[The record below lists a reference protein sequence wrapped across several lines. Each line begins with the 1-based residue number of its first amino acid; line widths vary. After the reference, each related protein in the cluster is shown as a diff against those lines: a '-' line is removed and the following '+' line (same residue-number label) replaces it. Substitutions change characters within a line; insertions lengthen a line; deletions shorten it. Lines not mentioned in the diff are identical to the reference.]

1 MVKTV
6 FKAAVISLALLTV
19 SSCGETNKKPKR
31 QLKSTYVAKKKSRA
45 SISDAISDSKPV
57 GELMEKKQEMEAEA
71 ATPVEAVETVVSK
84 TKGEAK
90 QAAAPAKK
98 MEPVAQKYPSKKPV
112 KVNTTKG
119 NKARKALKKRKA
131 KKKYNQPAIVKDS
144 YVAERNGI
152 KLYQAELGTEFDD
165 ASLSLHNFPAKEGD
179 NKFSFYVKDYEL
191 KAQTEDMKSKSCS
204 NSGKGQHIHFI
215 VNNAAYKAKYGST
228 FNENLNAGSNVIL
241 AFLSRSYHESI
252 KNESAYV
259 LKEVT
264 TDGSLGTFDEDGEH
278 LFYSR
283 PKGNYSG
290 RNAKR
295 ILLDFYLVN
304 TVLSENGNKVKATI
318 NGEEFLITQW
328 MPIFME
334 GLPMG
339 ENTVR
344 LQLVDANG
352 KQVPGRF
359 NDSGVRKIVLSN

>member
-19 SSCGETNKKPKR
+19 SSCGESKKPRK
-31 QLKSTYVAKKKSRA
+31 QLKSTYVKKKTKA
-45 SISDAISDSKPV
+45 SIVDAISDSQPV
-57 GELMEKKQEMEAEA
+57 GELVEEEEQEATNTAAETTIAEVSEVKETSKKEAQGL
-71 ATPVEAVETVVSK
+71 TT
-84 TKGEAK
+84 
-90 QAAAPAKK
+90 
-98 MEPVAQKYPSKKPV
+98 QKYPSEKPV
-112 KVNTTKG
+112 KVTSPKG
-119 NKARKALKKRKA
+119 NKVNRAPKKKKV
-131 KKKYNQPAIVKDS
+131 KKKYSEPAVVRDT

-152 KLYQAELGTEFDD
+152 KLYQATLGTEFAD
-165 ASLSLHNFPAKEGD
+165 ASLSMHNFPAKEGS
-179 NKFSFYVKDYEL
+179 NKFSFYVKDYDL
-191 KAQTEDMKSKSCS
+191 KSQTEDQKSKSCS
-204 NSGKGQHIHFI
+204 NSGKGQHIHLI
-215 VNNAAYKAKYGST
+215 VNNEPYKAKYEST
-228 FNENLNAGSNVIL
+228 FTEDLVDGSNVIL

-264 TDGSLGTFDEDGEH
+264 TDGSVGTFDEDGKH
-278 LFYSR
+278 IFYSR

-304 TVLSENGNKVKATI
+304 TKLSENGYKVKATI
-318 NGEEFLITQW
+318 NGEVFMITQW

>member
-6 FKAAVISLALLTV
+6 FKAAVISLALV
-19 SSCGETNKKPKR
+19 SLGSCGEAKKPKK

-45 SISDAISDSKPV
+45 SIADAISDAKPV
-57 GELMEKKQEMEAEA
+57 GEVAMESEEMETPEVIDA
-71 ATPVEAVETVVSK
+71 APAGETVVSNMK
-84 TKGEAK
+84 VAGEAMVSETK
-90 QAAAPAKK
+90 ATATTT
-98 MEPVAQKYPSKKPV
+98 QKYPSEKPV
-112 KVNTTKG
+112 KVNKPSS
-119 NKARKALKKRKA
+119 NKVKKAPKKRV
-131 KKKYNQPAIVKDS
+131 KKKYSSPAIVKDT

-152 KLYQAELGTEFDD
+152 KLYQATLGTEFQD
-165 ASLSLHNFPAKEGD
+165 ASLSLHNFPAKEGR
-179 NKFSFYVKDYEL
+179 NKFSFYVKDYDL
-191 KAQTEDMKSKSCS
+191 KAQTSDPKSKSCS

-215 VNNAAYKAKYGST
+215 VNNAPYKAKYEDT
-228 FNENLNAGSNVIL
+228 FTENLEDGSNVIL

-252 KNESAYV
+252 KSESAYV

-264 TDGSLGTFDEDGEH
+264 TDGSVGTFDEDGNH
-278 LFYSR
+278 MFYSR

-304 TVLSENGNKVKATI
+304 TVLSEDGYKVKATV
-318 NGEEFLITQW
+318 NGEVFMITQW

>member
-6 FKAAVISLALLTV
+6 FKAAVISLALV
-19 SSCGETNKKPKR
+19 SLGSCGEAKKPKK

-45 SISDAISDSKPV
+45 SIADAISDAKPV
-57 GELMEKKQEMEAEA
+57 GEVTTETEGAN
-71 ATPVEAVETVVSK
+71 TPEVNETVTAVETVASDKKRHEETAVS
-84 TKGEAK
+84 EAK
-90 QAAAPAKK
+90 KTEAT
-98 MEPVAQKYPSKKPV
+98 QKYPSEKPV
-112 KVNTTKG
+112 KVNKPKS
-119 NKARKALKKRKA
+119 NKIKKAPKKRA
-131 KKKYNQPAIVKDS
+131 KKKYSSPAIVKDT

-152 KLYQAELGTEFDD
+152 KLYQATLGTEFQD
-165 ASLSLHNFPAKEGD
+165 ASLSLHNFPAKEGR
-179 NKFSFYVKDYEL
+179 NKFSFYVKDYDL
-191 KAQTEDMKSKSCS
+191 KAQTNDAKSKSCS
-204 NSGKGQHIHFI
+204 NSGKGQHMHFI
-215 VNNAAYKAKYGST
+215 VNNGSYKAKYEDT
-228 FNENLNAGSNVIL
+228 FTESLEDGSNVIL

-252 KNESAYV
+252 KSESAYV

-264 TDGSLGTFDEDGEH
+264 TDGSVGTFDEDGSH
-278 LFYSR
+278 MFYSR

-304 TVLSENGNKVKATI
+304 TVLSEDGYKVKATV
-318 NGEEFLITQW
+318 NGEVFMITQW

-352 KQVPGRF
+352 NQVPGRF
-359 NDSGVRKIVLSN
+359 NDSGLRKIVLSN